1 MDTKHGDEM
10 WKQYE
15 RFRMRNVGHNASGE
29 CVENCHQRRVEGPRT
44 HSMQESGPQDT
55 SSGIRA
61 KKYIAT
67 DDGFRE
73 VIVAGGEQ
81 TPETR
86 QNITRVMDS
95 LKELLL
101 EKNRRY
107 GDSAL
112 KPLGIFTH
120 HAGDSKAGILWRL
133 DDKLSRVAHSD
144 ELRRNDVCDIMGYLC
159 LLCVDKGWTDFSGEL
174 D

>member
-1 MDTKHGDEM
+1 MKHDDNM
-10 WKQYE
+10 WKYYE
-15 RFRMRNVGHNASGE
+15 KYT
-29 CVENCHQRRVEGPRT
+29 QRRVEAPT
-44 HSMQESGPQDT
+44 AHLVVECGPQPT
-55 SSGIRA
+55 CEHKQPKR
-61 KKYIAT
+61 YLAT

-86 QNITRVMDS
+86 EKISSVMDS
-95 LKELLL
+95 LKALLL

-112 KPLGIFTH
+112 RPLGIFTH
-120 HAGDSKAGILWRL
+120 HAADAKAGILWRL